1 MKDNKIS
8 QAGELSSTPLQ
19 FQTNPPHRI
28 LMVEDD
34 ISVSLLNNEI
44 LTRSGYEVDAAKD
57 GAAAWDALNVD
68 SYDLMITDNS
78 MPRMT
83 GLELLKKLRAARM
96 EMPVIMA
103 TGVLPTL
110 GIHPQPLASTR
121 RYAGQTLY
129 RRGVVKNGEK
139 SPARSAKHRR
149 RAEELPPGMT
159 RAVSPTAPLKQGR
172 Q

>member
-34 ISVSLLNNEI
+34 ISVSLLNTEI

-103 TGVLPTL
+103 TGVLPTREFTRSPWL
-110 GIHPQPLASTR
+110 RPAATLVKPYTVGELLRTVKKVLREAESTD
-121 RYAGQTLY
+121 GEP
-129 RRGVVKNGEK
+129 KNYY
-139 SPARSAKHRR
+139 
-149 RAEELPPGMT
+149 PG
-159 RAVSPTAPLKQGR
+159 
-172 Q
+172 